1 MLKKIGHGFIAL
13 SFLMATSMP
22 AGAAPYIPGK
32 PSAAEMDAAHKG
44 LTAGFRFSMPFGA
57 VNERAEDPS
66 LKLAVD
72 MYKRHSATGSF
83 MDLRSH
89 RASLAAIDFSGRGFD
104 RLTIANRT
112 AISTT
117 RDPVKGDRLNFA
129 PTPSTLLWGAIIVGA
144 AVGIYLLVD
153 DGGNNDTESGF

>member
-13 SFLMATSMP
+13 SFLMATSLP

-32 PSAAEMDAAHKG
+32 PGTAEMGVAHKG
-44 LTAGFRFSMPFGA
+44 VTAGFRFSMPFGA

-72 MYKRHSATGSF
+72 MYKRSSGTGSF
-83 MDLRSH
+83 MDMRSH
-89 RASLAAIDFSGRGFD
+89 RASLATMDFSGKGFD

-117 RDPVKGDRLNFA
+117 RDPVNGDRLNFA

-144 AVGIYLLVD
+144 AIGVYLLVD
-153 DGGNNDTESGF
+153 DGGNNEEVQE